1 MIPSYKI
8 SEEDKIL
15 DLIQKAP
22 GNFFALNSPNEII
35 LPARFYKDKRADFW
49 KEAKTLLN
57 SELTQNG
64 TFIIMNGT
72 TRKVKPIISLQKGNQ
87 SENPAPVIVMEERS
101 DIALVKENAELKA
114 KLHYLELQL
123 AELQENLEDAETS
136 LDEAPEV
143 TPEKNPW
150 LSLAEQLAPAAGQI
164 LGAIAAKYLQPTPTP
179 TQAPQQY
186 APQYRKPTGSGYYS
200 ANAME
205 SRNPGGNAQFD
216 FEQVQSEGP
225 NSSGDI

>member
-1 MIPSYKI
+1 MIPSFKI
-8 SEEDKIL
+8 SEDEKVL
-15 DLIQKAP
+15 ELISKAP
-22 GNFFALNSPNEII
+22 GNFFALNSPNETI
-35 LPARFYKDKRADFW
+35 LPARFYKDRRPDFW
-49 KEAKTLLN
+49 KEAKALLN

-64 TFIIMNGT
+64 TYIIMNGT
-72 TRKVKPIISLQKGNQ
+72 TRKVKPIISLQKGDK
-87 SENPAPVIVMEERS
+87 SDNPAPVIVMEERS

-123 AELQENLEDAETS
+123 AELQENLEDAETT

-179 TQAPQQY
+179 TAQNY
-186 APQYRKPTGSGYYS
+186 APQYRKPTGGGHYS

-205 SRNPGGNAQFD
+205 SGNPGRDAQFD
-216 FEQVQSEGP
+216 IDPVQSEGFDSTG
-225 NSSGDI
+225 NV

>member
-1 MIPSYKI
+1 MIPSFKI
-8 SEEDKIL
+8 SEDEKVL
-15 DLIQKAP
+15 ELISKAP
-22 GNFFALNSPNEII
+22 GNFFALNSPNETI
-35 LPARFYKDKRADFW
+35 LPARFYKDRRPDFW
-49 KEAKTLLN
+49 KEAKALLN

-64 TFIIMNGT
+64 TYIIMNGT
-72 TRKVKPIISLQKGNQ
+72 TRKVKPIISLQKGDK
-87 SENPAPVIVMEERS
+87 SDNPAPVIVMEERS

-123 AELQENLEDAETS
+123 SELQENLEDAETS

-164 LGAIAAKYLQPTPTP
+164 LGAIAAKYLQPTPTS
-179 TQAPQQY
+179 TPQNY
-186 APQYRKPTGSGYYS
+186 APQYRTPTGSGYNS

-205 SRNPGGNAQFD
+205 NRNPGRNVEFNSNPVQGQGFD
-216 FEQVQSEGP
+216 ST
-225 NSSGDI
+225 GDV

>member
-1 MIPSYKI
+1 MIPSFKI
-8 SEEDKIL
+8 SEDEKIL
-15 DLIQKAP
+15 ELISKAP

-49 KEAKTLLN
+49 KDAKSLLN

-72 TRKVKPIISLQKGNQ
+72 TRKVKPIISLQKGDKND
-87 SENPAPVIVMEERS
+87 NPAPVIVMEERS

-123 AELQENLEDAETS
+123 AELQENLEDAETT

-164 LGAIAAKYLQPTPTP
+164 LGAIAAKYLQPTPTQ
-179 TQAPQQY
+179 TQTPQQY
-186 APQYRKPTGSGYYS
+186 APIYRTPTGGGYNS

-205 SRNPGGNAQFD
+205 SRNFGRNAEPD
-216 FEQVQSEGP
+216 FNPVQSEGF
-225 NSSGDI
+225 NSSGDV

>member
-1 MIPSYKI
+1 MIPSFKI
-8 SEEDKIL
+8 SEDEKVL
-15 DLIQKAP
+15 ELISKAP
-22 GNFFALNSPNEII
+22 GNFFALNSPNETI
-35 LPARFYKDKRADFW
+35 LPARFYKDRRPDFW
-49 KEAKTLLN
+49 KEAKALLT

-64 TFIIMNGT
+64 TYIIMNGT
-72 TRKVKPIISLQKGNQ
+72 TRKVKPIISLQKGDK
-87 SENPAPVIVMEERS
+87 SDNPAPVIVMEERS

-164 LGAIAAKYLQPTPTP
+164 LGAIAAKYLQPTPTQ
-179 TQAPQQY
+179 TQTPQQY
-186 APQYRKPTGSGYYS
+186 APIYRTPTGGGYNR

-205 SRNPGGNAQFD
+205 SGNPGRDAQFNFD
-216 FEQVQSEGP
+216 QVPSEGP
-225 NSSGDI
+225 NSSGNI

>member
-1 MIPSYKI
+1 MIPSFKI
-8 SEEDKIL
+8 SEDEKVL
-15 DLIQKAP
+15 ELISKAP
-22 GNFFALNSPNEII
+22 GNFFALNSPNETI
-35 LPARFYKDKRADFW
+35 LPARFYKDRRPDFW
-49 KEAKTLLN
+49 KEAKALLT

-64 TFIIMNGT
+64 TYIIMNGT
-72 TRKVKPIISLQKGNQ
+72 TRKVKPIISLQKGDK
-87 SENPAPVIVMEERS
+87 SDNPAPVIVMEERS

-123 AELQENLEDAETS
+123 AELQENLEDAETT

-179 TQAPQQY
+179 TAQQY
-186 APQYRKPTGSGYYS
+186 EPIYRKPAGSGYNS
-200 ANAME
+200 TNVME
-205 SRNPGGNAQFD
+205 GRNPGRDAQFD
-216 FEQVQSEGP
+216 IDPVQSEGF
-225 NSSGDI
+225 NSTGNV

>member
-87 SENPAPVIVMEERS
+87 SDNPAPVIVMEERS

-123 AELQENLEDAETS
+123 AELQENLEEAETS
-136 LDEAPEV
+136 LDEAPE
-143 TPEKNPW
+143 TPAEKNPW

-164 LGAIAAKYLQPTPTP
+164 LGAIAAKYLAPQTPPTQQPTQYEPIYRTP
-179 TQAPQQY
+179 TGGRY
-186 APQYRKPTGSGYYS
+186 NST
-200 ANAME
+200 NAME
-205 SRNPGGNAQFD
+205 GRNFGRNAESD
-216 FEQVQSEGP
+216 SDPVQSEGF
-225 NSSGDI
+225 NSSTNV

>member
-1 MIPSYKI
+1 MIPSFKI
-8 SEEDKIL
+8 SEDEKVL
-15 DLIQKAP
+15 ELISKAP
-22 GNFFALNSPNEII
+22 GNFFALNSPNETI
-35 LPARFYKDKRADFW
+35 LPARFYKDRRPDFW
-49 KEAKTLLN
+49 KEAKALLN

-64 TFIIMNGT
+64 TYIIMNGT
-72 TRKVKPIISLQKGNQ
+72 TRKVKPIISLQKGDK
-87 SENPAPVIVMEERS
+87 SDNPAPVIVMEERS
-101 DIALVKENAELKA
+101 DIALVRENAELKA

-179 TQAPQQY
+179 TPQQY
-186 APQYRKPTGSGYYS
+186 APQYRTPTGSGYYS
-200 ANAME
+200 TNAME
-205 SRNPGGNAQFD
+205 GRNPGRNAEPDFNPVQGQGFD
-216 FEQVQSEGP
+216 ST
-225 NSSGDI
+225 GDV